1 MTCQGCG
8 LTIEGPR
15 GIDIHGREKPYH
27 ACQADCVGLLRVE
40 NSKLRLDFELW
51 RKQASVDHAEA
62 DKLRAEAALYKKVSD
77 EDDETIERL
86 EKERDA
92 ALLQLRAM
100 VEERDLYS
108 DVVDAAESW
117 LKHHGHGGVS
127 EAEANKALRYQVEQL
142 GEKVAQKPRCE
153 PGCRVHHYLE
163 DVERPICTCGLG
175 DASMT
180 HHVSCRAGKPMQEIP
195 FREATSGP
203 VEKPVGETM
212 RRMPPI
218 IVSQKVFDQIQDAEK
233 PKDAVMRPADGSA
246 PVSPHNTGSAAAEVI
261 DKRLDPAPIYVFP
274 DLCPGCGSRFH
285 PGDCKTR

>member
-92 ALLQLRAM
+92 ALLQL
-100 VEERDLYS
+100 S
-108 DVVDAAESW
+108 
-117 LKHHGHGGVS
+117 
-127 EAEANKALRYQVEQL
+127 EANKMLAVIVDAGTLEDCGKL
-142 GEKVAQKPRCE
+142 GEHWTV
-153 PGCRVHHYLE
+153 
-163 DVERPICTCGLG
+163 
-175 DASMT
+175 
-180 HHVSCRAGKPMQEIP
+180 
-195 FREATSGP
+195 
-203 VEKPVGETM
+203 
-212 RRMPPI
+212 
-218 IVSQKVFDQIQDAEK
+218 QILTFLKGSPLTEK